1 MRRFFL
7 AQFFLKEH
15 KVAIYYLLVCIFLTS
30 LVLGAI
36 ALQGKSPMKTYHTV
50 GTLSDITRIEAYQSN
65 GTLSSVQSNITMD
78 KLILSVFPPAS
89 KVYLYIQQM
98 VLDSKPNVLSLTI
111 SATGKGDFIYRLSVG
126 KASFENGF
134 SYVNIG
140 RWVLASK
147 SGTLTFTNLQIH
159 RGLIVERAGNPDDD
173 YIAIATTDSYGNLV
187 NENAIELIEIER
199 LAFVKE
205 EEGREPHGQS
215 IFLDFRF
222 VLLSF
227 NLFLILYPLPL
238 ILLKRKWSSLQ
249 LLLILGFL
257 LRISIAPLTSHSF
270 DIVGFKQAARTFYE
284 EGNLTLFTNWSS
296 PPFWFFTII
305 VFYAPYMLLRI
316 VGLPDTRVYS
326 QPVLSM
332 EVTFLKFP
340 LILSDILSTYLIYK
354 ICRKWNLDEG
364 NSIKAAAVYL
374 FNPFTIFISSIWG
387 MFDSL
392 AIFFALLGF
401 YLFTHKKFCL
411 SSLVWGLGVK
421 WYSLGFV
428 PFLSIYS
435 YLQNRE
441 ERLTRRLGKS
451 VLILFIGFG
460 FFAFLMVFPHILRG
474 DLSYLKQML
483 EFRVRV
489 GGGGGDVVGLTT
501 FSEATFLKAFEYL
514 GYIRPIPN
522 FFLLTFT
529 PLYLILLALFFI
541 SLRKSLLEKTD
552 TLSTF
557 NTVLISVLLI
567 FYLTFPQLTP
577 QCILW
582 VLPHLIFGYFIFGQR
597 NVIPLILI
605 SLIPISYLD
614 FSSFIVGFGVPYL
627 TVPVQVLSPSP
638 VYSPL
643 NYVISASLIP
653 IAFCFLL
660 KLSSQKILS
669 RISILCKNL
678 LSGLHIFD
686 LRIFYVTVTAFM
698 LLITL
703 LVNNMK
709 IRSPFILPILIL
721 TTLLQSI
728 AFVAIE
734 GERMRKQPKS

>member
-7 AQFFLKEH
+7 AQFFFKKH
-15 KVAIYYLLVCIFLTS
+15 KVAIYCLLICIFLTS

-50 GTLSDITRIEAYQSN
+50 GALSDITHIEAYQSN
-65 GTLSSVQSNITMD
+65 GALSSIQSNMTKD
-78 KLILSVFPPAS
+78 KLILSVSPPAS
-89 KVYLYIQQM
+89 KVYLYIQQT

-111 SATGKGDFIYRLSVG
+111 SAIGKDDFIYRLSVG
-126 KASFENGF
+126 KASFQNGF
-134 SYVNIG
+134 SYANIG
-140 RWVLASK
+140 SWVLASK
-147 SGTLTFTNLQIH
+147 SGTLTFTDLQID
-159 RGLIVERAGNPDDD
+159 RGLIVERGGNPDDD
-173 YIAIATTDSYGNLV
+173 YIAIVRTDSYGNLV
-187 NENAIELIEIER
+187 NENAIEHIEIER

-205 EEGREPHGQS
+205 EQGREPHGQS
-215 IFLDFRF
+215 IFLGFRF
-222 VLLSF
+222 VLLSSYF
-227 NLFLILYPLPL
+227 FLILYPLPL
-238 ILLKRKWSSLQ
+238 ILLKKKWSSLQ
-249 LLLILGFL
+249 VLLILGFL
-257 LRISIAPLTSHSF
+257 IRISIAPFTSHRF
-270 DIVGFKQAARTFYE
+270 DIVSLKQAARAFYE
-284 EGNLTLFTNWSS
+284 EGNITLFTNWSS
-296 PPFWFFTII
+296 PPLWFFTII
-305 VFYAPYMLLRI
+305 IFYAPYMLLRI
-316 VGLPDTRVYS
+316 VGLPDTRVYY

-354 ICRKWNLDEG
+354 ICRKQNLDEG
-364 NSIKAAAVYL
+364 NSMKAAAVYL
-374 FNPFTIFISSIWG
+374 LNPFTIFISSIWG

-392 AIFFALLGF
+392 AILFALLGV
-401 YLFTHKKFCL
+401 YLFTHKKFYL
-411 SSLVWGLGVK
+411 SSLIWGLGVK
-421 WYSLGFV
+421 WYSLGFI

-435 YLQNRE
+435 YVQNRE
-441 ERLTRRLGKS
+441 ERFARRLGKS

-474 DLSYLKQML
+474 DLSYLKQVL

-489 GGGGGDVVGLTT
+489 GGGGGDVIGLNT

-514 GYIRPIPN
+514 GDIHPIQN

-529 PLYLILLALFFI
+529 PLYVILLVLFFI
-541 SLRKSLLEKTD
+541 SLRKPISEKTD

-582 VLPHLIFGYFIFGQR
+582 ILPHLIFGYFIFDQR

-614 FSSFIVGFGVPYL
+614 FASFIVGFGVPYL
-627 TVPVQVLSPSP
+627 PPPVRVFSPSP
-638 VYSPL
+638 AYSPV

-660 KLSSQKILS
+660 KLSSPKLLS

-678 LSGLHIFD
+678 LSGLHIFN
-686 LRIFYVTVTAFM
+686 LGIFYVTVTAFM

-703 LVNNMK
+703 LINNMK
-709 IRSPFILPILIL
+709 IRSPLILPVLIL

-734 GERMRKQPKS
+734 GERMRKQPKC

>member
-1 MRRFFL
+1 
-7 AQFFLKEH
+7 
-15 KVAIYYLLVCIFLTS
+15 
-30 LVLGAI
+30 
-36 ALQGKSPMKTYHTV
+36 
-50 GTLSDITRIEAYQSN
+50 
-65 GTLSSVQSNITMD
+65 
-78 KLILSVFPPAS
+78 
-89 KVYLYIQQM
+89 
-98 VLDSKPNVLSLTI
+98 
-111 SATGKGDFIYRLSVG
+111 
-126 KASFENGF
+126 
-134 SYVNIG
+134 
-140 RWVLASK
+140 
-147 SGTLTFTNLQIH
+147 
-159 RGLIVERAGNPDDD
+159 
-173 YIAIATTDSYGNLV
+173 
-187 NENAIELIEIER
+187 
-199 LAFVKE
+199 
-205 EEGREPHGQS
+205 
-215 IFLDFRF
+215 
-222 VLLSF
+222 
-227 NLFLILYPLPL
+227 
-238 ILLKRKWSSLQ
+238 
-249 LLLILGFL
+249 
-257 LRISIAPLTSHSF
+257 
-270 DIVGFKQAARTFYE
+270 
-284 EGNLTLFTNWSS
+284 
-296 PPFWFFTII
+296 
-305 VFYAPYMLLRI
+305 
-316 VGLPDTRVYS
+316 
-326 QPVLSM
+326 M

-451 VLILFIGFG
+451 VLILFI
-460 FFAFLMVFPHILRG
+460 G

-627 TVPVQVLSPSP
+627 TVPVQVLSP

-669 RISILCKNL
+669 RISILCKKL

-686 LRIFYVTVTAFM
+686 LRIFYVTTTAFM

-709 IRSPFILPILIL
+709 IRSPFIFPILIL